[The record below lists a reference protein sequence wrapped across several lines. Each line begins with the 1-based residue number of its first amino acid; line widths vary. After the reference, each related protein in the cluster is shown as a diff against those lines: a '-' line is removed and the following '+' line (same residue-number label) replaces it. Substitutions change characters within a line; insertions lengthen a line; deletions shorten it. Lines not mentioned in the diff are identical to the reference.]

1 MWIKYHDRCP
11 LRTHRRGIPYCSS
24 HADRQTQGSAE
35 SCGSRSGTKHR
46 SGRIGNRSFHG
57 GSDRSCEYFGLS
69 EAADNLLELTSS
81 NINSL
86 YAVLLDVQDNTILAQ
101 RDADHRMYP
110 ASMTKIMT
118 VLVAVENIQDMDET
132 VTMTYDIIAPLVEA
146 EASVPASKRAKPSAS
161 VICSTALRCPPVQMQ
176 PLLLPITS
184 AARKMRLSS

>member
-1 MWIKYHDRCP
+1 MEIRKTKQKKAQKKLWINTTIGVLCGLIVVVFLIVLLTQTGKP
-11 LRTHRRGIPYCSS
+11 KV
-24 HADRQTQGSAE
+24 RQNPAAVAAVQSTEAA
-35 SCGSRSGTKHR
+35 
-46 SGRIGNRSFHG
+46 
-57 GSDRSCEYFGLS
+57 GLATEAS
-69 EAADNLLELTSS
+69 TEEATEAANTLVYPQAADNLLELTSS

-146 EASVPASKRAKPSAS
+146 EASRA
-161 VICSTALRCPPVQMQ
+161 
-176 PLLLPITS
+176 S